1 MSKFSEMV
9 KNLQERE
16 GYSKEV
22 ATKTAAKIGREK
34 YGAKGMAEKAAAS
47 RGKDAIPVQETV
59 ARPEPTN
66 YTRFGPSL
74 DGRNHLA
81 NGTVEIETHI
91 ASISTDG
98 CAASQSAHSH
108 ISQAMAD

>member
-1 MSKFSEMV
+1 MSKFSKMV

-74 DGRNHLA
+74 DGRRVA
-81 NGTVEIETHI
+81 
-91 ASISTDG
+91 DR
-98 CAASQSAHSH
+98 
-108 ISQAMAD
+108 QARGEYVSGRELGAMRDSMGKRR

>member
-9 KNLQERE
+9 KSLENRE

-47 RGKDAIPVQETV
+47 RGKDSIPVQETV
-59 ARPEPTN
+59 ARSEPTN

-74 DGRNHLA
+74 DGRHVADRQARGEYVSGRELGA
-81 NGTVEIETHI
+81 VR
-91 ASISTDG
+91 DG
-98 CAASQSAHSH
+98 
-108 ISQAMAD
+108 MRKR